1 MKAVLLFLWRALD
14 WMQQIVMV
22 MTSVAVVMLILIQVA
37 LRYIFMWPLM
47 GVEELA
53 TLCGFW
59 LYFTGSA
66 SGARDRTQIKAD
78 LLNVFVK
85 NQRTLLSIKTIAAFI
100 TVCLASIFAYW
111 CIDYFLWSIR
121 TWERSPTLLIPMI
134 YAQAALLINA
144 FLMVLYFFIEFL
156 DYARQAMGHEPLR
169 FTGLAEVTDLTE
181 TQAAA
186 SGE

>member
-1 MKAVLLFLWRALD
+1 MKVVLLFLWRVLD
-14 WMQQIVMV
+14 WMQQAVMV
-22 MTSVAVVMLILIQVA
+22 ITSVAIVMLILIQVA

-59 LYFTGSA
+59 LYFTGSS

-85 NQRTLLSIKTIAAFI
+85 NQRTLLIIKTFAGFI
-100 TVCLASIFAYW
+100 TVCLATIFAYW
-111 CIDYFLWSIR
+111 CIDYFLWSMR
-121 TWERSPTLLIPMI
+121 TWERSPTLLIPMV

-156 DYARQAMGHEPLR
+156 DYARQAMGNEPLR
-169 FTGLAEVTDLTE
+169 FTGLADLTDKPE
-181 TQAAA
+181 AQDAATGA
-186 SGE
+186 

>member
-1 MKAVLLFLWRALD
+1 MKAVLLFFWRVLD
-14 WMQQIVMV
+14 WLQQTVMV
-22 MTSVAVVMLILIQVA
+22 ITSVAIVMLILIQVA

-53 TLCGFW
+53 ALCGFW
-59 LYFTGSA
+59 LYFTGSS

-85 NQRTLLSIKTIAAFI
+85 NQRTLFIIKTVAAFI

-111 CIDYFLWSIR
+111 CVEYFQWSLR
-121 TWERSPTLLIPMI
+121 TWERTPALLIPMV
-134 YAQAALLINA
+134 YAQASLLINA

-156 DYARQAMGHEPLR
+156 DYGRQAMGYEPLR
-169 FTGLAEVTDLTE
+169 FTGLADVADLTE
-181 TQAAA
+181 TQAVA